1 LIGTIVGATAGIV
14 GIGYLG
20 YIYLS
25 DPISAFFKSGPTT
38 KVNPG
43 TPDSSSAP
51 IELAD
56 RRGIVKSLLGFF
68 SSPIKRLNPYNWFLA
83 SSEANEQFERFMGK
97 QNEMISQDLKVYPFT
112 EVNPHASWLN
122 RMRTYYL
129 GESFAEHAERLELR
143 AIAQREVNALSV
155 KKVVQS
161 VQSSPMT
168 SALGLGLTNLHSDTI
183 DVGAAHEAFQTV
195 ANKLSN
201 ASSITGTPVK
211 APTSLVNPFTGNPLS
226 EALERLTSS
235 PESID
240 SVRDQIAP
248 SPVNSYHSIDEG
260 LQDRLTIL
268 QDPEGWTPS
277 IEGKHK

>member
-38 KVNPG
+38 NVNPPSPEG
-43 TPDSSSAP
+43 SGG

-56 RRGIVKSLLGFF
+56 RRSVGKSILSFF
-68 SSPIKRLNPYNWFLA
+68 LNPLKKLNPYNWFLA

-97 QNEMISQDLKVYPFT
+97 QNEMITQDLKQYPFT

-122 RMRTYYL
+122 RMRTYYF

-248 SPVNSYHSIDEG
+248 SPVNSYHSVDEG